1 MTKEDLLK
9 RTKAFSVR
17 IVKMVR
23 SLNPD
28 FATKVL
34 MGQIIRS
41 GTSVGANY
49 RAACIAKS
57 ERDFINKLKIV
68 EEELD
73 ETIYWMEI
81 FIDAEIIKKEKLSEL
96 MQEGQEL
103 FKIISRSIKTLK
115 SKSAKPKL

>member
-9 RTKAFSVR
+9 RTKSFSVR

-23 SLNPD
+23 SLDPD

-57 ERDFINKLKIV
+57 GKDFINKLKIV

-73 ETIYWMEI
+73 ETIFWMEI
-81 FIDAEIIKKEKLSEL
+81 LIDTGIIKKEKLSEL
-96 MQEGQEL
+96 MSEGEEL

-115 SKSAKPKL
+115 SKSLNSK

>member
-1 MTKEDLLK
+1 MTKPELLA
-9 RTKAFSVR
+9 RTKSFSVR
-17 IVKMVR
+17 IVKMIR

-34 MGQIIRS
+34 LGQIIRS

-57 ERDFINKLKIV
+57 DRDFINKLKIV

-73 ETIYWMEI
+73 ETIFWMEI
-81 FIDAEIIKKEKLSEL
+81 FIDAEMIKKEKLSEL
-96 MQEGQEL
+96 MKEGEEL

>member
-1 MTKEDLLK
+1 MTKQELID
-9 RTKAFSVR
+9 RTKGFSVR

-23 SLNPD
+23 SLDPD

-34 MGQIIRS
+34 LSQIIRS

-57 ERDFINKLKIV
+57 EKDFINKLKIV

-73 ETIYWMEI
+73 ETTFWLEI
-81 FIDAEIIKKEKLSEL
+81 LIDTGIIKKEKLSEL

-103 FKIISRSIKTLK
+103 YKIISRSIKTLK
-115 SKSAKPKL
+115 AKAANGK

>member
-1 MTKEDLLK
+1 M
-9 RTKAFSVR
+9 A
-17 IVKMVR
+17 R
-23 SLNPD
+23 SLDLD

-57 ERDFINKLKIV
+57 DRDFINKLKIV

-81 FIDAEIIKKEKLSEL
+81 LIDTGIIKKEKLSEL
-96 MQEGQEL
+96 MLEGQEL
-103 FKIISRSIKTLK
+103 YKIISRSIKTLK
-115 SKSAKPKL
+115 SKSANSK